1 MSNNYSCREKY
12 FSYGSYLNSRGY
24 DKEICN
30 LATAIENGE
39 LKIGN
44 FTSGSCSDPVKD
56 NALLGNLSINPCTIA
71 TKNTSGILKVN
82 GGYKGDPDVSNATLS
97 DYLLQSQNYSIQGS
111 AGLRLVN
118 GQIFQLTDCS
128 HSNYFGAKNH
138 IFGEG
143 ISSSGH
149 DCSTNVLKQDS
160 IVPYNI
166 TYKDASNNDV
176 TESLTYRNMNIY
188 GEATYISKIRNPN
201 VFTELL
207 STTIYSDIKPDI
219 LKNNLF
225 NNNVIDIF
233 NNKEAMKNMILE
245 ISITMSIEYDNN
257 GRVEFYLIDLN
268 NPSNIITIDSR
279 SVAKKNGLSN
289 IAFGPKVIVFQ
300 EGNVNSDNTFLNS
313 RLSLRVN
320 ASNILSYGNDGRFTL
335 KMRSIK

>member
-12 FSYGSYLNSRGY
+12 FNYGSYLNSRGY

-39 LKIGN
+39 LKFGT
-44 FTSGSCSDPVKD
+44 FTPGSCSDPVKD
-56 NALLGNLSINPCTIA
+56 NELLGNLNINPCTIA

-82 GGYKGDPDVSNATLS
+82 GGYRGDPDESNATLS
-97 DYLLQSQNYSIQGS
+97 DYLLQSQNYSIQGA

-138 IFGEG
+138 IFAAG
-143 ISSSGH
+143 ISSSEQ
-149 DCSTNVLKQDS
+149 DCSTNILKQDT

-176 TESLTYRNMNIY
+176 TESLTYRNMNVY
-188 GEATYISKIRNPN
+188 GEATYISQIVNPASS
-201 VFTELL
+201 TELL
-207 STTIYSDIKPDI
+207 GTSIYSNIKPDI

-225 NNNVIDIF
+225 KNNTIDIL
-233 NNKEAMKNMILE
+233 NNKEAMKNMMLE
-245 ISITMSIEYDNN
+245 ISMTISVDFNNN
-257 GRVEFYLIDLN
+257 GRCVFYLIDLN

-279 SVAKKNGLSN
+279 SVAKKNGTTN
-289 IAFGPKVIVFQ
+289 IAFGPKVIFFQ

-313 RLSLRVN
+313 RLSLRVD
-320 ASNILSYGNDGRFTL
+320 ASNVVSYGNDGRFTL